1 MRSRARSLRWYLP
14 HAEPQAVVTTE
25 VRDRF
30 LADHRKLEARLE
42 RMVVTLAAND
52 LEGSALLWSEFDS
65 GLRMHLEAEEST
77 MIPELLGAHARDA
90 RVLIQEHQ
98 HIRTRLMELGGAVE
112 SPRRLGRLRSFL
124 DELRA
129 HARTEDRLLY
139 QWVDALL
146 DEPTRLSLVDAL
158 SRAPAA

>member
-1 MRSRARSLRWYLP
+1 
-14 HAEPQAVVTTE
+14 
-25 VRDRF
+25 
-30 LADHRKLEARLE
+30 
-42 RMVVTLAAND
+42 
-52 LEGSALLWSEFDS
+52 
-65 GLRMHLEAEEST
+65 